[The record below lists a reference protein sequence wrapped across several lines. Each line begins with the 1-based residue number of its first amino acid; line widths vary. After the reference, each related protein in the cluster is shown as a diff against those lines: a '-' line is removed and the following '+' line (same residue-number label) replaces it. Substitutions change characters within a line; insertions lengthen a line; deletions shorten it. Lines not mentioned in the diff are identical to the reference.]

1 MPPWINA
8 TGLNQAK
15 DPTKKGD
22 TEENPSTKPEKAQSG
37 DDAKIT
43 EKAS

>member
-8 TGLNQAK
+8 SGLKQAK
-15 DPTKKGD
+15 DPVKQGD